1 MCSVFIKLILTVV
14 LFISLIGCATTKR
27 TTTQASSEEL
37 QAKINDLEKQLQDKD
52 EQIRALEAKTPKVKG
67 TELSIEEVDVSKVT
81 PTQIQTALKKAGY
94 YNDAIDGKIG
104 KKTKDAVKEFQKAN
118 GLKADGKVGKQTWA
132 KLQKYLE

>member
-1 MCSVFIKLILTVV
+1 VFIKLILTVV

-52 EQIRALEAKTPKVKG
+52 EQIRALEAKTSKVKG
-67 TELSIEEVDVSKVT
+67 TELTIEEVDVSKVT